1 MPTSTEEVDLEMFL
15 IEPEKQKLVQN
26 QVYSNILQQVKSGL
40 VQITYE
46 IIHQTSWNV
55 TTVLQSVPL
64 CAVIRIAFGGNY
76 FLGTL
81 HSIICITVLLEF
93 VGNNL
98 STASNSKKLSRQR
111 ESSLKIEGTLNWIL
125 PPDNLM
131 TAKELET
138 CCTSCWCWVLQAIL
152 CHQSGL
158 RSTGITCRWLLAISS
173 FFQLSPKHELISH

>member
-26 QVYSNILQQVKSGL
+26 QVYSNVLQQVKSGL

-81 HSIICITVLLEF
+81 
-93 VGNNL
+93 
-98 STASNSKKLSRQR
+98 Q
-111 ESSLKIEGTLNWIL
+111 
-125 PPDNLM
+125 
-131 TAKELET
+131 
-138 CCTSCWCWVLQAIL
+138 
-152 CHQSGL
+152 
-158 RSTGITCRWLLAISS
+158 
-173 FFQLSPKHELISH
+173 